1 MQQLQKIGLGGGCHW
16 CAEAVFQSLKG
27 VFKVEQGFIASTGV
41 HESFSEAVIVHF
53 SEDTLPLKDIISIHL
68 HTHNSTSQHSMR
80 NKYRSAV
87 YVFSDADVSQLSIL
101 VKNLQYDFD
110 KKIITQVLPFGAF
123 KTSDSQFHD
132 YYYTDPERPFCR
144 THIAP
149 KLRLLLDKFSVQMN
163 SDAMATQASTNLV

>member
-1 MQQLQKIGLGGGCHW
+1 MQKIQKIGLGGGCHW
-16 CAEAVFQSLKG
+16 CTEAVFQSLKG
-27 VFKVEQGFIASTGV
+27 VFKVEQGFIASKGL

-53 SEDTLPLKDIISIHL
+53 SEDTIALKDIISIHL

-87 YVFSDADVSQLSIL
+87 YVFSDADVSPLSII

-123 KTSDSQFHD
+123 KTSDSKFHD
-132 YYYTDPERPFCR
+132 YYYTDPKRPFCR

-149 KLRLLLDKFSVQMN
+149 KLRLLLDKFSVQVTK
-163 SDAMATQASTNLV
+163 DALPSQASNSLV